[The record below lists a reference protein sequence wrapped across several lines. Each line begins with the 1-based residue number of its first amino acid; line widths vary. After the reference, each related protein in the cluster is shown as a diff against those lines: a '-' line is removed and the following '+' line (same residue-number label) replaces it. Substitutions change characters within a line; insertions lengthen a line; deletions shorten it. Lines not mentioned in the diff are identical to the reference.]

1 MIWIQDHEVVGAK
14 DKEEGDQA
22 TCTELSKVAA
32 RSRFER
38 SFGHTWTTP
47 GGHAPHYT

>member
-22 TCTELSKVAA
+22 TYRVVE
-32 RSRFER
+32 
-38 SFGHTWTTP
+38 
-47 GGHAPHYT
+47 GGR